1 MEISAL
7 GESGIRVSRICLG
20 TMTWGQQNTEPEGH
34 AQMDRAVDAGVNV
47 FDAAEMYPVP
57 NSAKTCGRTEEI
69 IGTWLAARPGMRE
82 RIVLA
87 TKVSGPG
94 NLAVSRGG
102 MAALDRANIRLAID
116 ASLRRLRT
124 DHVDLYQ
131 VHWPARSTNTFGC
144 LGYVHR
150 DGDEA
155 TAIAETLD
163 AMGELVAEGKVRAV
177 GISNE
182 VPWGVAEYLR
192 LGRAGAVRIASIQ
205 NPYSLLNRSFEV
217 GLAEQVIR
225 ERVGM
230 LAYSP
235 LAFGMLTGKYADG
248 RKPEGARLTLTLFEG
263 FQRYQSAQ
271 GRAAAAAY
279 VQVAEEAGLNPAQMA
294 LAYVH
299 TRPFV
304 TSTIIGATTIGQLD
318 TNLASLDVKLS
329 DDVLAAIEDVH
340 RTYTYPS
347 P

>member
-1 MEISAL
+1 
-7 GESGIRVSRICLG
+7 
-20 TMTWGQQNTEPEGH
+20 
-34 AQMDRAVDAGVNV
+34 
-47 FDAAEMYPVP
+47 
-57 NSAKTCGRTEEI
+57 
-69 IGTWLAARPGMRE
+69 
-82 RIVLA
+82 
-87 TKVSGPG
+87 
-94 NLAVSRGG
+94 
-102 MAALDRANIRLAID
+102 
-116 ASLRRLRT
+116 
-124 DHVDLYQ
+124 
-131 VHWPARSTNTFGC
+131 
-144 LGYVHR
+144 
-150 DGDEA
+150 
-155 TAIAETLD
+155 
-163 AMGELVAEGKVRAV
+163 
-177 GISNE
+177 
-182 VPWGVAEYLR
+182 
-192 LGRAGAVRIASIQ
+192 
-205 NPYSLLNRSFEV
+205 
-217 GLAEQVIR
+217 
-225 ERVGM
+225 M